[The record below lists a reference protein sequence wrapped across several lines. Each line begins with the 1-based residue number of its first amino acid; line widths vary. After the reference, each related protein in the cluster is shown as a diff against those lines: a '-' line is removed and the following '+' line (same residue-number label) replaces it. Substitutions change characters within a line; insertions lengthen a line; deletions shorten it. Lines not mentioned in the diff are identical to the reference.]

1 MEEVSITEVITS
13 LIEYNMRDKY
23 TAIPA
28 VVLTVHNEG
37 TNLFVN
43 VQPLV
48 SIREKDGTVTQQAT
62 ILNVPLQQPASSI
75 GGMVFPIKTGDNVL
89 LVFSMRGID
98 TWKHGDGTPT
108 AASDFRMFSKMD
120 CVAIPCI
127 FPGSKTPV
135 PSNKHTAG
143 YKVGDVAL
151 YHGMG
156 GNMTEII
163 LKESGGVIVNSP
175 GKVTVNCVDSEVNAS
190 NSATYNTKSFS
201 IKCESYSVSASSYSM
216 NSSDGGGMNGT
227 FRMNGSFIL
236 NGINIETHKHTGVQ
250 TGSGTSGGPV

>member
-1 MEEVSITEVITS
+1 MQEVSISEVITS

-28 VVLTVHNEG
+28 IILTVKNVG
-37 TNLFVN
+37 TSLFVD

-48 SIREKDGTVTQQAT
+48 SIRNKDGTVTQQAT
-62 ILNVPLQQPASSI
+62 ILNVPLQQPSSSI
-75 GGMVFPIKTGDNVL
+75 GGMVFPVKENDNVL

-98 TWKHGDGTPT
+98 MWKRGDGTPS
-108 AASDFRMFSKMD
+108 AASDYRMFSKMD
-120 CVAIPCI
+120 CIAIPCI
-127 FPGSKTPV
+127 FPASMTPV
-135 PSNKHTAG
+135 PANKHTAG
-143 YKVGDVAL
+143 YSVGDVAL
-151 YHGMG
+151 YNNMG
-156 GNMTEII
+156 GNMVEII
-163 LKESGGVIVNSP
+163 LKTSGDVIVNSP

-201 IKCESYSVSASSYSM
+201 VKCDNYSVSASSYSM

-236 NGINIETHKHTGVQ
+236 NGINIETHRHTGVQ
-250 TGSGTSGGPV
+250 TGSGTSGGPI